1 MPATMLRE
9 FLDKRQIKYSTIEHS
24 PAYTAQEIA
33 ATSHIPGKELA
44 KSVIVKMDSKMIM
57 AVLPASRRI
66 NFSRLKEVTCAK
78 TAELA
83 TEREFEELFPDC
95 QLGAMPPFGNLYDM
109 EVLVDKSLTDDDE
122 IAFNA
127 CNHRE
132 LIRMSFEDFT
142 MLVKPAIL
150 EFAWKPLGG

>member
-9 FLDKRQIKYSTIEHS
+9 FLDNHQVEYSTVEHS

-33 ATSHIPGKELA
+33 AISHIPGKELA
-44 KSVIVKMDSKMIM
+44 KSVIVKMDDKMVM

-66 NFSRLKEVTCAK
+66 NFSRLKEITNAK
-78 TAELA
+78 TVELA
-83 TEREFEELFPDC
+83 TEREFVELFPDC

-109 EVLVDKSLTDDDE
+109 DVLVDKSLAEDEE

-127 CNHRE
+127 CNHHE
-132 LIRMSFEDFT
+132 LIRLSFKDFT
-142 MLVKPAIL
+142 KLVKPTIL
-150 EFAWKPLGG
+150 EFTWKP

>member
-1 MPATMLRE
+1 MD
-9 FLDKRQIKYSTIEHS
+9 DK
-24 PAYTAQEIA
+24 
-33 ATSHIPGKELA
+33 
-44 KSVIVKMDSKMIM
+44 VIM

-66 NFSRLKEVTCAK
+66 NFSRLKEVTGAR

-109 EVLVDKSLTDDDE
+109 DVLVDKSLTDDEE
-122 IAFNA
+122 IAFDA

-132 LIRMSFEDFT
+132 LIRLSFEDFKE
-142 MLVKPAIL
+142 LVKPTIL
-150 EFAWKPLGG
+150 EFAWKP

>member
-1 MPATMLRE
+1 MPASMLRE
-9 FLDKRQIKYSTIEHS
+9 FLDSHQAKYSTIEHS

-33 ATSHIPGKELA
+33 AISHIPGKELA
-44 KSVIVKMDSKMIM
+44 KSVIVKMDDKVIM

-66 NFSRLKEVTCAK
+66 NFSRLKEVTGAR

-109 EVLVDKSLTDDDE
+109 DVLVDKSLTDDEE

-132 LIRMSFEDFT
+132 LIRLSFEDFKE
-142 MLVKPAIL
+142 LVKPTIL
-150 EFAWKPLGG
+150 EFAWKP

>member
-1 MPATMLRE
+1 MPASMLRE
-9 FLDKRQIKYSTIEHS
+9 FLDRHQVKYSTIKHS

-33 ATSHIPGKELA
+33 AITHIPGKELA
-44 KSVIVKMDSKMIM
+44 KSIIVKIDGKVVML
-57 AVLPASRRI
+57 VLPASRRI
-66 NFSRLKEVTCAK
+66 NFSRLKEVTDAK

-83 TEREFEELFPDC
+83 DERDFEELFPDC

-109 EVLVDKSLTDDDE
+109 DVLVDKSLADDEE

-132 LIRMSFEDFT
+132 LIRLSFQDFEE
-142 MLVKPAIL
+142 LVKPTVL
-150 EFAWKPLGG
+150 EFAWRP

>member
-1 MPATMLRE
+1 MPDTMLRE
-9 FLDKRQIKYSTIEHS
+9 FLDSRQVKYSTIEHS

-33 ATSHIPGKELA
+33 AISHIPGKELA
-44 KSVIVKMDSKMIM
+44 KSVIVKMDGKMIM

-66 NFSRLKEVTCAK
+66 NFSRLKEVVGAT

-83 TEREFEELFPDC
+83 TEREFEERFPDC

-109 EVLVDKSLTDDDE
+109 VVLVDKSLADDEE

-132 LIRMSFEDFT
+132 LIRLSFEDFT
-142 MLVKPAIL
+142 RLVEPQIL
-150 EFAWKPLGG
+150 DFAWKP

>member
-9 FLDKRQIKYSTIEHS
+9 FLDSRHVKYSTIEHS
-24 PAYTAQEIA
+24 PAYTAQEVA
-33 ATSHIPGKELA
+33 AISHIPGKELA
-44 KSVIVKMDSKMIM
+44 KSVIIKLDDKMVM

-66 NFSRLKEVTCAK
+66 NFSRLIEVTGAK

-109 EVLVDKSLTDDDE
+109 DVLVDNSLADDE
-122 IAFNA
+122 VIAFNA

-132 LIRMSFEDFT
+132 LIRLSFEDFNR
-142 MLVKPAIL
+142 LVEPTVLA
-150 EFAWKPLGG
+150 FSWRP